1 MLEITTTRHN
11 PFVDP
16 VLSVWSWE
24 IPVYLFLGGMIAGM
38 MVLGGLNMLRLLKG
52 EKAESFYSMQT
63 PVLGFVFLNL
73 GMGALFL
80 DLAHKLYVY
89 NVYLAFEPTSP
100 MSWGSWVLILV
111 FPVLIASALIRLPE
125 AWPWLGE
132 RVPALRGW
140 SQAILARPG
149 LVKALGYLNVFL
161 GIGLGI
167 YTGILLSTMVARPL
181 WNSAILG
188 PLFLVSG
195 LSAAAA
201 MVHLVS
207 SLVPAHPAP
216 RGFVSGALA
225 MLVQPLGERAPEP
238 QTATS
243 LVRADLAF
251 LAVELVLIF
260 LLIVGLVSSSASHVA
275 AAQILLSG
283 KYATLFWVGVVAAG
297 IVVPLLLQ
305 LLELGHKI
313 PHTILPALLVLAGG
327 FALRWVMVGAGQA
340 SHVIA
345 ATGM

>member
-11 PFVDP
+11 PLVDP

-24 IPVYLFLGGMIAGM
+24 IPVYLFFGGMIAGM
-38 MVLGGLNMLRLLKG
+38 MVLGGLNMIRILKG
-52 EKAESFYSMQT
+52 EKPESFYSVQT
-63 PVLGFVFLNL
+63 PVLGFVLLNL

-89 NVYLAFEPTSP
+89 RVYMAFEPTSP

-111 FPVLIASALIRLPE
+111 FPVLILSALIRLPQ

-132 RVPALRGW
+132 RVPAVRGY
-140 SQAILARPG
+140 SDALLARPG
-149 LVKALGYLNVFL
+149 FMKSLAYLNVFL

-201 MVHLVS
+201 MVHVVA
-207 SLVPAHPAP
+207 SLTPGHPAP
-216 RGFVSGALA
+216 RSFLGGAFA
-225 MLVQPLGERAPEP
+225 ALVQPIGDRPPEP
-238 QTATS
+238 GTAAS
-243 LVRADLAF
+243 LIRADLAF

-260 LLIVGLVSSSASHVA
+260 LLIVGLLSSSASHAV
-275 AAQILLSG
+275 AAQIILSG
-283 KYATLFWVGVVAAG
+283 QYAALFWGAVVVAG
-297 IVVPLLLQ
+297 IVVPLALQ
-305 LLELGHKI
+305 ALELGHRI
-313 PHTILPALLVLAGG
+313 PHTIVPALLVLAGG

-340 SHVIA
+340 SQIIQSA
-345 ATGM
+345 AR